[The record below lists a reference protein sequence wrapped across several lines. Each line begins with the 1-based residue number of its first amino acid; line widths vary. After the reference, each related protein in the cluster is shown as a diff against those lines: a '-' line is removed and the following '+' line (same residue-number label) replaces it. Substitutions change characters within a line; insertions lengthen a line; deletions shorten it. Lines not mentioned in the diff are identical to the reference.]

1 MIFSVGQNIWPDIQQ
16 FSPQTTYIFRTQRN
30 VRFQDLGDGPGSIY
44 TGDPVQTARDWMKE
58 MMPVWALNKAH
69 YYAPLN
75 EQDPAQIE
83 GFTWLNAFSIEC
95 MNIAE
100 ANGYKLALYAF
111 SGGNPKDVLHP
122 ASGAAFTRD
131 DAWRELIPSLQR
143 AKANGHILLL
153 HEYGFDFVTLK
164 NSTPHLALRYRH
176 AYRLLAQFNADPPLV
191 ISEASAGVGYAGIAP
206 NPWLDD
212 VKWYDSELMKDRAVI
227 GCCLYQLGGSE
238 NFVSLVPQL
247 ADYIS
252 RTPTLPQAQ
261 QAVPVVPGPDLDAS
275 GQTVPDEFVFLA
287 TTGAAPTPTPVP
299 VPTSEP
305 APTPPTSDTH
315 ACANSHSSA
324 RAGAD
329 TAHSNPN
336 AGAVPA
342 PSSGPLDFNV
352 RITRVRKDPDR
363 PGQVIVTFQIDA
375 TGGSGEY
382 QYSCE
387 GVALAGATRDRPSGR
402 SGAIVEAYKSYF
414 ERWSDRGEEVLLCRA
429 RFSACDVKTTHI
441 MQMAR
446 SPCASGLLRKG
457 LLSYARDLSM
467 PMAVMHATRNGAII
481 TARNSAWTKR

>member
-1 MIFSVGQNIWPDIQQ
+1 LKKCADAGNPVAVIFSVGQNIWPDIQQ
-16 FSPQTTYIFRTQRN
+16 FSPQTTFIFRTQRN
-30 VRFQDLGDGPGSIY
+30 VRFQELGDGPGSIY
-44 TGDPVQTARDWMKE
+44 TGDPVVTARDWMKE

-131 DAWRELIPSLQR
+131 DAWRELIPSLQQ

-164 NSTPHLALRYRH
+164 NSTPYLALRYRH
-176 AYRLLAQFNADPPLV
+176 AYRLLTQFNADPPLV

-206 NPWLDD
+206 KVWLDD
-212 VKWYDSELMKDRAVI
+212 VKWYDSELVKDRAVV

-238 NFVSLVPQL
+238 NYVSLVPQL

-252 RTPTLPQAQ
+252 QTPTLPQAQ
-261 QAVPVVPGPDLDAS
+261 QAVPVVPGPDLDVS
-275 GQTVPDEFVFLA
+275 GQPVSDEFVFIA
-287 TTGAAPTPTPVP
+287 TTGAAPTPAPVP
-299 VPTSEP
+299 VPTPEP
-305 APTPPTSDTH
+305 VPTPPTPTPTPIPGPAPAPTSET
-315 ACANSHSSA
+315 
-324 RAGAD
+324 
-329 TAHSNPN
+329 
-336 AGAVPA
+336 VPTPPTPPPTPT

-363 PGQVIVTFQIDA
+363 KGQVIVTFQIDA
-375 TGGSGEY
+375 TGGSGDY
-382 QYSCE
+382 QCFCE
-387 GVALAGATRDRPSGR
+387 GVALPGATRDRPSTR
-402 SGAIVEAYKSYF
+402 SGAIVEAYKVTS
-414 ERWSDRGEEVLLCRA
+414 SDGQTVEKKFFFA
-429 RFSACDVKTTHI
+429 
-441 MQMAR
+441 
-446 SPCASGLLRKG
+446 
-457 LLSYARDLSM
+457 ARDF
-467 PMAVMHATRNGAII
+467 PPAT
-481 TARNSAWTKR
+481 